1 MSETSV
7 RRLFVAVFL
16 GLILQYGLVGIVG
29 AIASEPWPAIVLPGF
44 KSVYDN
50 GEEFIFDEPEIQVVF
65 EDQSA
70 SPVRAPTFLREMP
83 GSHHA
88 VFLSQQCRPA
98 SMSGTDDTER
108 CLREGNRAWFLSR
121 AREIF
126 PERSVQGVRVVWSKM
141 RFDPATDAQPR
152 RTPLDTLRID

>member
-1 MSETSV
+1 MSETGI

-16 GLILQYGLVGIVG
+16 GLIVQYGLVGIVG
-29 AIASEPWPAIVLPGF
+29 AIASEPWPAVVLPGF

-50 GEEFIFDEPEIQVVF
+50 GEEFVFDEPEIQVVF
-65 EDQSA
+65 ADQSA

-88 VFLSQQCRPA
+88 VFLSQQCRPE
-98 SMSGTDDTER
+98 SMSGTEDTER
-108 CLREGNRAWFLSR
+108 CLWSGNRAWFLSR

-126 PERSVQGVRVVWSKM
+126 PERSVRAVRVVWSNM

-152 RTPLDTLRID
+152 RTPLDTLHID